1 MENLHVILFHPL
13 VERKT
18 IKTKEGEEAQEPEC
32 GTTARPFHSFHPGV
46 SLFLCHLSVFSNNN
60 QRLQKYDSLAEQ
72 MFLQPKHDFLFF
84 TQ

>member
-1 MENLHVILFHPL
+1 MENLSVILFHPL

-18 IKTKEGEEAQEPEC
+18 IKTKEGKEAQELEC
-32 GTTARPFHSFHPGV
+32 GTTARLFHSFHPGV

-60 QRLQKYDSLAEQ
+60 QRLQKYDPLAEQ

-84 TQ
+84 TR